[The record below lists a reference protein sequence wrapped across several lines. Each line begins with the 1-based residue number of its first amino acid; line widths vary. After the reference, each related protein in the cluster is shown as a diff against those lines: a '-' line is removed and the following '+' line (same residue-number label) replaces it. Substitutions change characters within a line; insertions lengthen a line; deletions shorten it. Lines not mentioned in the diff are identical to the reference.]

1 MSVCVVGSLNFDIIC
16 RVAHLPMPGET
27 VAGSGLLRLPGG
39 KGANQAAAAARA
51 GAKTIFVGAIGRDEP
66 GDIVVSALMDR
77 GVDVSGVKVFDHVA
91 SGHAFIS
98 VADSGENSIVL
109 APGANAALAPEHVV
123 QAASAGHAVML
134 AQLEC
139 PIDTVAAAFQAAPG
153 AIKILNAAPALES
166 CRALLPLVDILI
178 VNETELALL
187 AGAGD
192 LREIAD
198 ISAAARGLMA
208 RPDQIVVVSLG
219 AAGALAVLAEHI
231 ERVEGRPARAIDTTG
246 AGDCFCGVL
255 AAKLAEGAGLR
266 EAMVWAN
273 TAASLSVE
281 RPGALPAMP
290 AREEIEA
297 ALGV

>member
-16 RVAHLPMPGET
+16 RVDHLPTPGET
-27 VAGSGLLRLPGG
+27 VTGSSLSRLPGG

-51 GAKTIFVGAIGRDEP
+51 GAKTVFIGAVGRDEP
-66 GDIVVSALMDR
+66 GDIVVAALMDR
-77 GVDVSGVKVFDHVA
+77 GVDVSGVKVFDHIA

-98 VADSGENSIVL
+98 VAESGENSIVL
-109 APGANAALAPEHVV
+109 APGANAALTPEHVI
-123 QAASAGHAVML
+123 QAASAGHAVLL

-139 PIDTVAAAFQAAPG
+139 PLETVAAAFQAAPG
-153 AIKILNAAPALES
+153 AIKILNAAPALEG
-166 CRALLPLVDILI
+166 CRALLPLIDILI
-178 VNETELALL
+178 VNESELALL

-192 LREIAD
+192 LRQIAD

-208 RPDQIVVVSLG
+208 RPDQVVVVSLG
-219 AAGALAVLAEHI
+219 AAGAVAVLAERI
-231 ERVEGRPARAIDTTG
+231 ELIEGRPAKAIDTTG

-290 AREEIEA
+290 TREEIEA
-297 ALGV
+297 ALGA

>member
-16 RVAHLPMPGET
+16 RVDHLPTPGET
-27 VAGSGLLRLPGG
+27 VTGSSLSRLPGG

-51 GAKTIFVGAIGRDEP
+51 GAKTVFIGAVGRDEP
-66 GDIVVSALMDR
+66 GDIVVAALMDR
-77 GVDVSGVKVFDHVA
+77 GVDVSGVKVFDHIA

-98 VADSGENSIVL
+98 VAESGENSIVL
-109 APGANAALAPEHVV
+109 APGANAALTPEHVI
-123 QAASAGHAVML
+123 QAASAGHAVLL

-139 PIDTVAAAFQAAPG
+139 PLETVAAAFQAAPG
-153 AIKILNAAPALES
+153 AIKILNAAPALEG
-166 CRALLPLVDILI
+166 CRALLPLIDILI
-178 VNETELALL
+178 VN
-187 AGAGD
+187 
-192 LREIAD
+192 

-208 RPDQIVVVSLG
+208 RPDQVVVVSLG
-219 AAGALAVLAEHI
+219 AAGAVAVLAERI
-231 ERVEGRPARAIDTTG
+231 ELIEGRPAKAIDTTG

-290 AREEIEA
+290 TREEIEA
-297 ALGV
+297 ALGA